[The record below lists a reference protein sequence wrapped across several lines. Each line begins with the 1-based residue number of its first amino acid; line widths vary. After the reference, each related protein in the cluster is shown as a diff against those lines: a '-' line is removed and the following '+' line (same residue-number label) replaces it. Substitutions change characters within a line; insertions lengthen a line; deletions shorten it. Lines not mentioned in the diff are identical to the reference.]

1 MGACHSKKKY
11 KDTLRINELKIFEEK
26 NNLINMGLG
35 EIEMNHG
42 SFCKLYN
49 KMLEPLKL
57 TMISM
62 QNTGTN
68 TLDHYYKSNNTT
80 NMASLKNSIKKI

>member
-11 KDTLRINELKIFEEK
+11 KDELRINELKIFEEK

-49 KMLEPLKL
+49 KMLEP
-57 TMISM
+57 
-62 QNTGTN
+62 
-68 TLDHYYKSNNTT
+68 
-80 NMASLKNSIKKI
+80 